1 MSAAILAPDTRRSR
15 VGERQSHSP
24 APFRSSTNAPAAPP
38 TLRTSPRWRAYFE
51 ENAASLMDIP
61 WERGAGL
68 TPEERETIAE
78 SLQIFQIGES
88 SEGRH
93 LLNRAQE
100 YAQRA
105 NDPEYVAA
113 VKLFIREEQRH
124 GRDLGCFLTLAGVPH
139 LKKAFTD
146 SVFRWLRHRAGLEVS
161 IAVVIVAEA
170 IANVYYA
177 ALRDATGSDVLRTLC
192 KQILRDE
199 VAHVSF
205 QSECLAILRRG
216 RSRAYILTANSL
228 HRFLYGG
235 TCLVVWWKHG
245 PAMKAGG
252 VGFRRFWTWAW
263 RELNIA
269 LRQMEPRRYT
279 FTETV

>member
-15 VGERQSHSP
+15 IRELQSDSSIFAPSVSP
-24 APFRSSTNAPAAPP
+24 TPRSS
-38 TLRTSPRWRAYFE
+38 LQWRTYFE
-51 ENAASLMDIP
+51 DNAAALMDIP

-100 YAQRA
+100 YAERA
-105 NDPEYVAA
+105 NDPEYVVA
-113 VKLFIREEQRH
+113 VKLFIHEEQRH
-124 GRDLGCFLTLAGVPH
+124 GRDLGRFLTLAGVPL

-192 KQILRDE
+192 EQILRDE

-205 QSECLAILRRG
+205 QSERLAILRRD
-216 RSRAYILTANSL
+216 RSRAYNLTANGL

-245 PAMKAGG
+245 PVIKAGG

-269 LRQMEPRRYT
+269 LRQMDPRGYA
-279 FTETV
+279 FADFA